1 MGAEAGTEINVR
13 SDLAGADPRGCPAD
27 AAMAKSPRATAA
39 GCPYINPIE
48 FVVTHRLTN
57 MLVRAIALLVFFIT
71 SGLPS
76 FAQERVRIGVSSRGF
91 GSLPL
96 FVADKKGFYAKY
108 GFRPE
113 TVLLRSS
120 VAVPALLS
128 GDLDFYNGFQPA
140 VSAALRGIP
149 IKLVMMGAEKVIFMI
164 LVKPE
169 VKSLNDLKGKTIGV
183 SSAGSTIHL
192 SLLTILNQ
200 FRIDAAKDVKI
211 LPAGDVRSQLAA
223 MQAGRIDAASHGPP
237 LDTLGTA
244 LGYKILLWDK
254 DHVDIPISGLDVSD
268 QKLQKAP
275 EQVKRMI
282 KALIESQRFIRSQ
295 KDESTKL
302 IGEWM
307 SVDAATA
314 DNLYKNLGAI
324 FSIDGTLTERA
335 LRASIQMESELAKT
349 HFTVPLSTIF
359 DNRVLLDAQQELR
372 KDRLLK

>member
-1 MGAEAGTEINVR
+1 MGAQVGTQVKLPAIRPIRLIRPKGR
-13 SDLAGADPRGCPAD
+13 S
-27 AAMAKSPRATAA
+27 SPTA
-39 GCPYINPIE
+39 
-48 FVVTHRLTN
+48 V
-57 MLVRAIALLVFFIT
+57 ALLLLSIAA
-71 SGLPS
+71 SAS
-76 FAQERVRIGVSSRGF
+76 IAHAQERVRIGVSSRGF

-96 FVADKKGFYAKY
+96 FVAEKRGFYAKY

-113 TVLLRSS
+113 IVLLRSS

-128 GDLDFYNGFQPA
+128 GDLDYYNGFQPA

-149 IKLVMMGAEKVIFMI
+149 VKLVMMGAEKVIFMV
-164 LVKPE
+164 LTKPE

-200 FRIDAAKDVKI
+200 FRIDPTKDVKI

-237 LDTLGTA
+237 LDSLGTA
-244 LGYKILLWDK
+244 MGYKVLLWDK
-254 DHVDIPISGLDVSD
+254 DQVDIPISGLDVSE

-282 KALIESQRFIRSQ
+282 KAFIESQRFIRTQ
-295 KDESTKL
+295 KDETAKL

-307 SVDAATA
+307 SVDGATA
-314 DNLYKNLGAI
+314 ENLYKNLGAI
-324 FSIDGTLTERA
+324 FSADGTLTEGA
-335 LRASIQMESELAKT
+335 MRASIQLEAELAKVK
-349 HFTVPLSTIF
+349 FTAPQSTIF
-359 DNRVLLDAQQELR
+359 DNRLLLEAQQELR
-372 KDRLLK
+372 KEGVLR

>member
-1 MGAEAGTEINVR
+1 MIHRQANR
-13 SDLAGADPRGCPAD
+13 
-27 AAMAKSPRATAA
+27 
-39 GCPYINPIE
+39 
-48 FVVTHRLTN
+48 FVQT
-57 MLVRAIALLVFFIT
+57 IALLVFLIT

-96 FVADKKGFYAKY
+96 FVADKKGFYTKY

-200 FRIDAAKDVKI
+200 FRIDAARDVKI

-244 LGYKILLWDK
+244 LGYKILLWHK

-268 QKLQKAP
+268 QKLQKSP

-314 DNLYKNLGAI
+314 ENLYKNLGGI
-324 FSIDGTLTERA
+324 FSYDGTLTENA
-335 LRASIQMESELAKT
+335 LRASVQMESELAKT
-349 HFTVPLSTIF
+349 QFTAPLSTIF
-359 DNRVLLDAQQELR
+359 DNRLLFDAQQELR
-372 KDRLLK
+372 KDRPLK

>member
-1 MGAEAGTEINVR
+1 MAMTCISAMIQCYFPSLLPLREKVR
-13 SDLAGADPRGCPAD
+13 MRGPA
-27 AAMAKSPRATAA
+27 
-39 GCPYINPIE
+39 
-48 FVVTHRLTN
+48 LTI
-57 MLVRAIALLVFFIT
+57 LTALLILASSVT
-71 SGLPS
+71 PTQ
-76 FAQERVRIGVSSRGF
+76 AQERVRIGVSSRGF

-96 FVADKKGFYAKY
+96 FVAEKKGFYSKY

-113 TVLLRSS
+113 IVLLRSS

-149 IKLVMMGAEKVIFMI
+149 IKLVMMGAEKVIFMV
-164 LVKPE
+164 LTKPE

-200 FRIDAAKDVKI
+200 FRIDPAKDVNI

-237 LDTLGTA
+237 LDSLGTA
-244 LGYKILLWDK
+244 MGYKVLLWDK
-254 DHVDIPISGLDVSD
+254 DHVDIPISGLDVSE
-268 QKLQKAP
+268 QKLQRAP

-282 KALIESQRFIRSQ
+282 KAFIESQRFIRTQ
-295 KDESTKL
+295 KDESAKL

-307 SVDAATA
+307 SVDSATA
-314 DNLYKNLGAI
+314 ESLYKNLGAI
-324 FSIDGTLTERA
+324 FSNDGSFTEA
-335 LRASIQMESELAKT
+335 AMRASIQLESDLAKVK
-349 HFTVPLSTIF
+349 FTAPLSTIF
-359 DNRVLLDAQQELR
+359 DNRLLLEAQQELR
-372 KDRLLK
+372 KNGILR

>member
-1 MGAEAGTEINVR
+1 MRGIVR
-13 SDLAGADPRGCPAD
+13 TILTIILLITNSAIL
-27 AAMAKSPRATAA
+27 SP
-39 GCPYINPIE
+39 
-48 FVVTHRLTN
+48 
-57 MLVRAIALLVFFIT
+57 
-71 SGLPS
+71 
-76 FAQERVRIGVSSRGF
+76 AQERVRIGVSSRGF

-96 FVADKKGFYAKY
+96 FVAENRGYYTKY

-128 GDLDFYNGFQPA
+128 GDLDYYNGFQPA

-200 FRIDAAKDVKI
+200 FRIDAAKEVKI
-211 LPAGDVRSQLAA
+211 LPAGDVRSQLVAL
-223 MQAGRIDAASHGPP
+223 QAGRIDAASHGPP
-237 LDTLGTA
+237 LDSLGTA
-244 LGYKILLWDK
+244 MGYKILLWDK
-254 DHVDIPISGLDVSD
+254 DYVDIPISGLDVNE
-268 QKLQKAP
+268 QKLQKFP

-282 KALIESQRFIRSQ
+282 KALIESQRFIRTQ
-295 KDESTKL
+295 KDESAKL
-302 IGEWM
+302 IAEWM

-314 DNLYKNLGAI
+314 ENLYKNLGAI
-324 FSIDGTLTERA
+324 FSYDGGMTDSA
-335 LRASIQMESELAKT
+335 LRASIQLESDLAKGK
-349 HFTVPLSTIF
+349 FAAPLSAIF
-359 DNRVLLDAQQELR
+359 DNRLLVEAQQELR
-372 KDRLLK
+372 KEGVLR

>member
-1 MGAEAGTEINVR
+1 MIQPSRVR
-13 SDLAGADPRGCPAD
+13 SLLPLREKARMRGIILTLLTILPLLA
-27 AAMAKSPRATAA
+27 SP
-39 GCPYINPIE
+39 
-48 FVVTHRLTN
+48 
-57 MLVRAIALLVFFIT
+57 IT
-71 SGLPS
+71 PS
-76 FAQERVRIGVSSRGF
+76 HAQERVRIGVSSRGF

-96 FVADKKGFYAKY
+96 FIAEKKGFYAKY

-113 TVLLRSS
+113 IVLLRSS

-128 GDLDFYNGFQPA
+128 GDLDYYNGFQPA

-169 VKSLNDLKGKTIGV
+169 VKSLKDLTGKTIGV

-200 FRIDAAKDVKI
+200 FRIDATKDVKI

-223 MQAGRIDAASHGPP
+223 MQAGRIDAAYHGPP

-244 LGYKILLWDK
+244 MGYKILLWDK
-254 DHVDIPISGLDVSD
+254 DHVDIPISGLDVSE
-268 QKLQKAP
+268 QKLQKSP
-275 EQVKRMI
+275 DQVKRMI

-295 KDESTKL
+295 KDESVKL
-302 IGEWM
+302 IAEWM

-314 DNLYKNLGAI
+314 ENLYKNLGAI
-324 FSIDGTLTERA
+324 FSNDGTLTETA
-335 LRASIQMESELAKT
+335 LRASVQLESELAKSR
-349 HFTVPLSTIF
+349 FTAPLSTIF
-359 DNRVLLDAQQELR
+359 DNRLLLEAQQELR
-372 KDRLLK
+372 KDGVLR

>member
-1 MGAEAGTEINVR
+1 MGAEVGIEV
-13 SDLAGADPRGCPAD
+13 
-27 AAMAKSPRATAA
+27 KSRDI
-39 GCPYINPIE
+39 GPISRIRPI
-48 FVVTHRLTN
+48 VAP
-57 MLVRAIALLVFFIT
+57 RAIAGAILLAVAVAVSDGIAH
-71 SGLPS
+71 
-76 FAQERVRIGVSSRGF
+76 AQERVRIGVSSRGF

-96 FVADKKGFYAKY
+96 FVAEKKGFYAKY

-113 TVLLRSS
+113 IVLLRSS

-169 VKSLNDLKGKTIGV
+169 VRSLHDLKGKTIGV

-200 FRIDAAKDVKI
+200 FRIDPTKDVKI

-237 LDTLGTA
+237 LDSLGTA

-254 DHVDIPISGLDVSD
+254 DHVDIPISGLDVSE
-268 QKLQKAP
+268 QKLIKSP

-282 KALIESQRFIRSQ
+282 KALIESQRFIRTQ
-295 KDESTKL
+295 KDESAKL

-307 SVDAATA
+307 TVDGATA
-314 DNLYKNLGAI
+314 ENLYKNLGGI
-324 FSIDGTLTERA
+324 FSADGTLTESAMRA
-335 LRASIQMESELAKT
+335 AIQLEADLAKVK
-349 HFTVPLSTIF
+349 FTAPLSTIF
-359 DNRVLLDAQQELR
+359 DNRLLLEAQQELR
-372 KDRLLK
+372 RDGALK

>member
-1 MGAEAGTEINVR
+1 MIHKQANSFVR
-13 SDLAGADPRGCPAD
+13 
-27 AAMAKSPRATAA
+27 T
-39 GCPYINPIE
+39 
-48 FVVTHRLTN
+48 
-57 MLVRAIALLVFFIT
+57 IALLVFLIT

-183 SSAGSTIHL
+183 GSYGSTRWVTFVMSQHP
-192 SLLTILNQ
+192 
-200 FRIDAAKDVKI
+200 
-211 LPAGDVRSQLAA
+211 LP
-223 MQAGRIDAASHGPP
+223 
-237 LDTLGTA
+237 
-244 LGYKILLWDK
+244 
-254 DHVDIPISGLDVSD
+254 
-268 QKLQKAP
+268 KLH
-275 EQVKRMI
+275 
-282 KALIESQRFIRSQ
+282 
-295 KDESTKL
+295 
-302 IGEWM
+302 
-307 SVDAATA
+307 
-314 DNLYKNLGAI
+314 
-324 FSIDGTLTERA
+324 FS
-335 LRASIQMESELAKT
+335 
-349 HFTVPLSTIF
+349 
-359 DNRVLLDAQQELR
+359 
-372 KDRLLK
+372 

>member
-1 MGAEAGTEINVR
+1 MGKVGAKAGSKVIVR
-13 SDLAGADPRGCPAD
+13 NDLVGA
-27 AAMAKSPRATAA
+27 SPRACPSDTTMDRSA
-39 GCPYINPIE
+39 GNHRGLPLHE
-48 FVVTHRLTN
+48 FVNRRSLRNLAVQFLLLATFALPASFP
-57 MLVRAIALLVFFIT
+57 AI
-71 SGLPS
+71 
-76 FAQERVRIGVSSRGF
+76 AQERVRIGVSSRGF

-96 FVADKKGFYAKY
+96 FVAEKKSFYAKY

-113 TVLLRSS
+113 IILLRSS

-128 GDLDFYNGFQPA
+128 GDLDYYNGFQPA

-200 FRIDAAKDVKI
+200 FRIDPVKDVKI

-237 LDTLGTA
+237 LDTLGTSM
-244 LGYKILLWDK
+244 GYKILLWDK
-254 DHVDIPISGLDVSD
+254 DHVDIPISGLDVSE
-268 QKLQKAP
+268 QKLQKSP
-275 EQVKRMI
+275 DQVKRMI
-282 KALIESQRFIRSQ
+282 KALIESQRFIRTQ
-295 KDESTKL
+295 KDEAAKL

-307 SVDAATA
+307 SVDAGTA
-314 DNLYKNLGAI
+314 ENLYKNLGAI
-324 FSIDGTLTERA
+324 FSSDGSMTESA
-335 LRASIQMESELAKT
+335 LRASIQLESELAKT
-349 HFTVPLSTIF
+349 KFTAPLSAIF
-359 DNRVLLDAQQELR
+359 DNRLLLEAQQELR
-372 KDRLLK
+372 KEGVLR